1 MSDYREIDTITQLLG
16 LITEPGAIDRHVFQ
30 NIDFTELAVLA
41 SESSFTNCLFFM
53 KRGRAK
59 TATNPATRGLHK

>member
-30 NIDFTELAVLA
+30 NIDFTELAALA
-41 SESSFTNCLFFM
+41 SESSFTNCLFF
-53 KRGRAK
+53 RV
-59 TATNPATRGLHK
+59 